1 MKTGKNSATVFSLP
15 GWASSGPRPLAR
27 SHRPDEQHQRH
38 HQDERRRPVL
48 DRAQEIHSA
57 VDDEDVQ
64 APEEQERQPFGRRVA
79 ADPAAEQIRP
89 AGNDGAEERLQ
100 RFAADPRL
108 DAEPAAGHERPHQ
121 RGKIRTDRAVGDA
134 REDWKRDA
142 VLRPW
147 MGVEQDWNE
156 DDGVAEEDGDERL
169 PPVHAARHQPRRE
182 HVGRDAVRH
191 ADPQRRV
198 VVGRPGAC
206 GERNRRE
213 VVVVERAAL
222 DARRVP

>member
-1 MKTGKNSATVFSLP
+1 MKTLRPQKSRNDSHSVVVCPPIPLP
-15 GWASSGPRPLAR
+15 
-27 SHRPDEQHQRH
+27 
-38 HQDERRRPVL
+38 RRCV
-48 DRAQEIHSA
+48 
-57 VDDEDVQ
+57 
-64 APEEQERQPFGRRVA
+64 
-79 ADPAAEQIRP
+79 P
-89 AGNDGAEERLQ
+89 AGNDGREERLQ

-108 DAEPAAGHERPHQ
+108 NAEPAAGHERPHQ
-121 RGKIRTDRAVGDA
+121 GGKVRTDRAVGDA
-134 REDWKRDA
+134 REDGERDA
-142 VLRPW
+142 VLRPG

-169 PPVHAARHQPRRE
+169 PPVHAARHQPRRQ

-198 VVGRPGAC
+198 VVGRPRAG